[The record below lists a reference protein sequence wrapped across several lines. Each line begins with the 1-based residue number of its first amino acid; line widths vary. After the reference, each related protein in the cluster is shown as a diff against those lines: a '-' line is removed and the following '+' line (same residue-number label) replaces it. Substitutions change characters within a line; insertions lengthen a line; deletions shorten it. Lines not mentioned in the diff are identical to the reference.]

1 MISLKSKRE
10 IELMAESGRILSLIH
25 KTLKQ
30 YIKVGITTRELDQ
43 IAEDIIRR
51 EGVKP
56 AFKGYN
62 GFPACLCTSVNE
74 VVVHGIPN
82 DVKLKDGDI
91 VSIDAGVIYEGY
103 YSDAARTHLVGN
115 VKKEIVD
122 LVEAAELAF
131 EEGLKECYVGNKLS
145 NIGNSVQ
152 VFVESRGYGVV
163 RDLVGHG
170 VGRSLHED
178 PQVPN
183 YGVRDKGPRLK
194 EGMVIA
200 VEPMITLGTYEVE
213 TLEDGWT
220 VVTMDRKAA
229 AHHEQTIAITKD
241 GPIILTNSEE

>member
-1 MISLKSKRE
+1 MISIKSKRE

-25 KTLKQ
+25 KTLKEN
-30 YIKVGITTRELDQ
+30 IKVGITTKELDQ
-43 IAEDIIRR
+43 IAEDIIKR
-51 EGVKP
+51 EGVLP
-56 AFKGYN
+56 AFKGYQ
-62 GFPACLCTSVNE
+62 GFPGCLCTSINE
-74 VVVHGIPN
+74 VVVHGIPE
-82 DVKLKDGDI
+82 DRKLKDGDI
-91 VSIDAGVIYEGY
+91 ITIDAGVIYEGY

-115 VKKEIVD
+115 VKPEIVA
-122 LVEAAELAF
+122 LAEAAKDAF
-131 EEGLKECYVGNKLS
+131 YEGLKECYVGNRLS

-152 VFVESRGYGVV
+152 VFVESKGYGVV

-183 YGVRDKGPRLK
+183 YGPRDKGPRLK

-213 TLEDGWT
+213 TLDDGWT
-220 VVTMDRKAA
+220 VVTLDRKHA

-241 GPIILTNSEE
+241 GPVILTNSEE

>member
-1 MISLKSKRE
+1 MIQIKSKRE

-25 KTLKQ
+25 KTLKEH
-30 YIKVGITTRELDQ
+30 IKVGITTKELDQ
-43 IAEDIIRR
+43 IAEDIIKR
-51 EGVKP
+51 EGVIP
-56 AFKGYN
+56 AFKGYQ

-74 VVVHGIPN
+74 VVVHGIP
-82 DVKLKDGDI
+82 DDRKLEDGDI
-91 VSIDAGVIYEGY
+91 ITIDGGVIYEGY

-115 VKKEIVD
+115 VKPEIVA
-122 LVEAAELAF
+122 LVEAAKDAF
-131 EEGLKECYVGNKLS
+131 YEGLKECYVGNRLS

-152 VFVESRGYGVV
+152 VFVESKGYGVV

-183 YGVRDKGPRLK
+183 YGLRDKGPRLK

-213 TLEDGWT
+213 TLEDGWGI
-220 VVTMDRKAA
+220 VTLDGKHS

-241 GPIILTNSEE
+241 GPVILTNSEE